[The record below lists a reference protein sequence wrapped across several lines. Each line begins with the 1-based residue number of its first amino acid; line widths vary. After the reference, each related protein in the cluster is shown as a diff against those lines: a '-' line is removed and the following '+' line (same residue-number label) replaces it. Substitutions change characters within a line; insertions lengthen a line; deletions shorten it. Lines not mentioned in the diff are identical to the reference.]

1 MANVI
6 SDIAGQYDTLM
17 ALLDKMPDDEPVSIG
32 DMVDRGPDSKKVLDF
47 FMQNG
52 SAILGN
58 HEHMMLDFG
67 RGTGYYNYGTWVW
80 NGGGATLDSFGGFI
94 TDRYLNWLDS
104 LPYYLEIDGCLIS
117 HAFLDPSRN
126 LQEACDLGVDWR
138 DSDPTIIWSRAEP
151 IRRDEWKLQI
161 AGHNSHMGYKRFS
174 DEEGEYAICL
184 DASRSKVLTGIN
196 TKTLEVYQVEYQG

>member
-1 MANVI
+1 MANII
-6 SDIAGQYDTLM
+6 SDIAGQYNTLI
-17 ALLDKMPDDEPVSIG
+17 ALLDIMPDDEPVSIG

-67 RGTGYYNYGTWVW
+67 RGTRYYDHGTWAW
-80 NGGGATLDSFGGFI
+80 NGGRATLNSFGNLI
-94 TDRYLNWLDS
+94 PERYLNWLES
-104 LPYYLEIDGCLIS
+104 LPYYLEIDDCLIS
-117 HAFLDPSRN
+117 HAFLDPS
-126 LQEACDLGVDWR
+126 LSLKESCDMGSNWS
-138 DSDPTIIWSRAEP
+138 DSDFSIIWSRAEP
-151 IRRDEWKLQI
+151 IRRDEWKMQI

-174 DEEGEYAICL
+174 DEKGEYAICL

-196 TKTLEVYQVEYQG
+196 TKNLKVYQVEYQN